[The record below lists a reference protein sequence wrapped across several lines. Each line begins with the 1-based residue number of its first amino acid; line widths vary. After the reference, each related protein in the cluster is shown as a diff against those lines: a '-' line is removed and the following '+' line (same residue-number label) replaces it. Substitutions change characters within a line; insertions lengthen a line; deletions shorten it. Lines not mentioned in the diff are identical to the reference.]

1 MKIWRSESENEE
13 VLMKWLGSPFV
24 SKAFQRNCIRSTHFR
39 KLRCGSNSRGHRT
52 DMCRL
57 SSAPL
62 PKRASENQGRRRTN
76 DCRMNGNSPINFDF
90 LKATDET
97 TTSSVRRSICLKPE
111 PRRRTFSISVQAPSD
126 GGDRLKRRRWEESET
141 DWKETVIC
149 FEDGFVT
156 RRT

>member
-52 DMCRL
+52 DMCPL

-62 PKRASENQGRRRTN
+62 PKRIR
-76 DCRMNGNSPINFDF
+76 
-90 LKATDET
+90 
-97 TTSSVRRSICLKPE
+97 
-111 PRRRTFSISVQAPSD
+111 D
-126 GGDRLKRRRWEESET
+126 GGKRPRSWAIELRGFPDSVSHDPKIICCIPSALKSLT
-141 DWKETVIC
+141 DHKLLFLLLGE
-149 FEDGFVT
+149 
-156 RRT
+156 RTIFNLTPI